1 MASKVAKPKTRKVT
15 KNMHYRKVEG
25 LTPATIMRLQDV
37 ATQLSEGK
45 SRATII
51 KYLQDK
57 YEIAY
62 DTAKDYYQD
71 GVKYLLPEDEN
82 EYRQEL
88 IQVNIERLEL
98 IYQRA
103 VEEGDWKNAKEAV
116 AELNK
121 IAGVN
126 GNNVQIGYRSDKDNN
141 TEFII
146 KLNND

>member
-121 IAGVN
+121 IAGAGREGISVGIN
-126 GNNVQIGYRSDKDNN
+126 TDKQND
-141 TEFII
+141 TQQVII
-146 KLNND
+146 HFDK